1 MIFSRSLA
9 GAAGWL
15 AEARADFLGDL
26 LAGLRAMTELL

>member
-9 GAAGWL
+9 GAADWL
-15 AEARADFLGDL
+15 VEASVDFLGDL